1 MSVWALDPEVTYL
14 NHGGFGAC
22 PRPVLEAQQRWSE
35 QLESNPNRFFIET
48 YVPALDAAR
57 AAVAGFLGADP
68 LGIVFVHNVT
78 EGINAA
84 LHSLEAGLRPGDEL
98 LVTDH
103 AYNAIRNA
111 VEVTAERTGARVVVA
126 RVPFPLRSASE
137 VQDAILGAANDRTR
151 VAILDH
157 VTSPTGLIFP
167 IERLVAALEPRVAV
181 VVDAAHS
188 PGMVPLDL
196 DGLGASFTAGNC
208 HKWLCAPK
216 GAGFLHVR
224 ADRRDRVMPPV
235 VSHGW
240 NRVFRPQATR
250 FQAMFDWPGTQDPS
264 AWLVTADALRVVGDQ
279 LPGGWPAVMARNH
292 SVVLRARDL
301 LCAVLGIS
309 PPAPDEMLG
318 AMAAVPLPDATAEG
332 IEDGTAWADED
343 ALADAL
349 RGRWRI
355 EVPVF
360 SWPAPPRRLLRVSAQ
375 LYNGIGD
382 YERLVEALAVELGAS
397 AARKL

>member
-1 MSVWALDPEVTYL
+1 
-14 NHGGFGAC
+14 
-22 PRPVLEAQQRWSE
+22 
-35 QLESNPNRFFIET
+35 
-48 YVPALDAAR
+48 
-57 AAVAGFLGADP
+57 
-68 LGIVFVHNVT
+68 
-78 EGINAA
+78 
-84 LHSLEAGLRPGDEL
+84 
-98 LVTDH
+98 
-103 AYNAIRNA
+103 
-111 VEVTAERTGARVVVA
+111 
-126 RVPFPLRSASE
+126 
-137 VQDAILGAANDRTR
+137 
-151 VAILDH
+151 
-157 VTSPTGLIFP
+157 
-167 IERLVAALEPRVAV
+167 
-181 VVDAAHS
+181 
-188 PGMVPLDL
+188 
-196 DGLGASFTAGNC
+196 
-208 HKWLCAPK
+208 
-216 GAGFLHVR
+216 
-224 ADRRDRVMPPV
+224 
-235 VSHGW
+235 
-240 NRVFRPQATR
+240 
-250 FQAMFDWPGTQDPS
+250 MFDWPGTQDPS